1 MLANSTLEELQEIL
15 EISTACG
22 LLDDLQTYCKS
33 PDTINDFCDA
43 VTDMLADRDGG
54 AEDERGNQPTKESH
68 GP

>member
-22 LLDDLQTYCKS
+22 LLDDLKTYCKN
-33 PDTINDFCDA
+33 PDTINDICNA
-43 VTDMLADRDGG
+43 VEGMIADSNN
-54 AEDERGNQPTKESH
+54 ERGNQPTKESH